1 MKIPTLMKLAA
12 LLGVAP
18 RSQDPSIEMP
28 AKGSRPSRGP
38 AWYRAQNGIPDPW
51 GGTPGE
57 TEPSAQQTKRRV
69 RRWRFQEASV
79 PFKIT
84 DSEDGPRTIRLPR
97 KVRRAIARDTRPVR
111 ELQSAAVLAGLG

>member
-1 MKIPTLMKLAA
+1 MKIPTLLKLAS

-18 RSQDPSIEMP
+18 KSQDPSIEMP
-28 AKGSRPSRGP
+28 EKGSRPSRGP
-38 AWYRAQNGIPDPW
+38 AWYRAQKGIPDPW

-69 RRWRFQEASV
+69 RTWRFQEASA
-79 PFKIT
+79 PFKIV
-84 DSEDGPRTIRLPR
+84 DVDGPRTVRLPR
-97 KVRRAIARDTRPVR
+97 RVRRAIARDTRPVR